1 MRCLRKIIIM
11 DNNTKNRN
19 RFVRGLRSAVLL
31 LLAAIFSSQCFSQ
44 SSISNTVAREREQ
57 LKRRLDWVFDYVQQ
71 NYVDEVDPQVLYE
84 GALKGLLGALND
96 PYSAY
101 LDPAAKRDLN
111 DTTSGNFGGVGLSI
125 TKLATSTPERPA
137 YVEVASPI
145 EDSPGSRAGILAG
158 DYITAID
165 GAPTVDMTMEQVL
178 NVLRGTPGTNVV
190 LTILRGKAST
200 FNVTLTRAI
209 IEVPTVRYAMIGET
223 GYMRIIEFTPE
234 TPHRVQD
241 ALDSFAKAGYKNLII
256 DVRDNPGGLIT
267 SVVDVADKFIDYGPI
282 VSTKSRLAFEN
293 SVFTANRAKTTAVRG
308 MPIVMLIN
316 RGSASASEILS
327 GALKDNHLA
336 YLVGQKTYGK
346 GSVQQVFP
354 LSATDGMRLT
364 MARYYS
370 PSDTNIDK
378 IGILPDREVEFPKLD
393 EAAEKAYADLIQ
405 ADVINTYVDA
415 HPNMTEAD
423 IAKYAESLA
432 KMYPIDL
439 KLLRRLIRLRANRLN
454 GTSVY
459 DLDYDVQL
467 NAALDILKKEDFA
480 TLMRSTKTLKEM
492 REAAAAAE
500 QTAVR

>member
-1 MRCLRKIIIM
+1 MV
-11 DNNTKNRN
+11 NYTKKSSYLFRL
-19 RFVRGLRSAVLL
+19 FRSILL
-31 LLAAIFSSQCFSQ
+31 LSLTAIFSSQCFSQ
-44 SSISNTVAREREQ
+44 SSTSNTIAREREL
-57 LKRRLDWVFDYVQQ
+57 LKRRIDWVFDYVQQ
-71 NYVDEVDPQVLYE
+71 NYVDEIDPQILYE
-84 GALKGLLGALND
+84 GAIKGLLGALND

-111 DTTSGNFGGVGLSI
+111 DTTAGNFGGVGLSI
-125 TKLATSTPERPA
+125 TKLTSSTPETPA

-165 GAPTVDMTMEQVL
+165 GASTVEMTMEEVL
-178 NVLRGTPGTNVV
+178 NVLRGAPGTDVV
-190 LTILRGKAST
+190 LTILRGKAAT

-209 IEVPTVRYAMIGET
+209 IEVPTVRFAMIGNT

-241 ALDSFAKAGYKNLII
+241 ALDFFAQSGYRNMII
-256 DVRDNPGGLIT
+256 DVRDNPGGLIS
-267 SVVDVADKFIDYGPI
+267 SVSEVADKFIDSGPI
-282 VSTKSRLAFEN
+282 VATKSRLAFEN
-293 SVFTANRAKTTAVRG
+293 SVFMANRSKTTSVRG

-316 RGSASASEILS
+316 RGSASASEILA

-378 IGILPDREVEFPKLD
+378 IGIPPDREVAFPVMSD
-393 EAAEKAYADLIQ
+393 ADEKAYSELVGDNA
-405 ADVINTYVDA
+405 INSYVDA
-415 HPNMTEAD
+415 HPGMDEND
-423 IAKYAESLA
+423 ISNFAQTLA
-432 KMYPIDL
+432 KKYPLDL
-439 KLLRRLIRLRANRLN
+439 RLLRRLIRLRVNRVV
-454 GTSVY
+454 GTAIY

-467 NAALDILKKEDFA
+467 NAALDILRNEDFA
-480 TLMRSTKTLKEM
+480 ALMKTTKTLKELQ
-492 REAAAAAE
+492 EATKEAGQIAAN
-500 QTAVR
+500 